1 MIKNCISIV
10 LFLLYYYLYYIAQAF
25 LYVKYITVLVWKE
38 QLLDTKDLISK
49 LLLPLNVWTLD
60 QSLKFSKATGTQ

>member
-1 MIKNCISIV
+1 MIKNCISII

-38 QLLDTKDLISK
+38 QFLDTKDLITK

-60 QSLKFSKATGTQ
+60 QSLKFSKATGTL